1 MSRSIDAAD
10 ARSVLA
16 LIVSNASFPPPTRRR
31 GARTHPLTEPIRDE
45 LRSLQVVDG
54 SGPTLPTFRGMEDR
68 MLDLLMVVLTLV
80 AFAVFVAMV
89 AWLERV

>member
-1 MSRSIDAAD
+1 LEVWRA
-10 ARSVLA
+10 
-16 LIVSNASFPPPTRRR
+16 F
-31 GARTHPLTEPIRDE
+31 LTDPIRRCPGSLRVLDE
-45 LRSLQVVDG
+45 R
-54 SGPTLPTFRGMEDR
+54 GPTLQESRKEDR

>member
-1 MSRSIDAAD
+1 
-10 ARSVLA
+10 
-16 LIVSNASFPPPTRRR
+16 
-31 GARTHPLTEPIRDE
+31 
-45 LRSLQVVDG
+45 
-54 SGPTLPTFRGMEDR
+54 